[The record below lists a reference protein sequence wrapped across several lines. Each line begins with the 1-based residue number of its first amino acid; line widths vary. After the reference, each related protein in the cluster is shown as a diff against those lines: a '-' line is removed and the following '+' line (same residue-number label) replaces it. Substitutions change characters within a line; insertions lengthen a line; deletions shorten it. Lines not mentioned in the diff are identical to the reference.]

1 MSFISSKN
9 KDLRKGIIEVLC
21 GKSALEVKKTKKK
34 QYVFRYKKGNN
45 LTF

>member
-9 KDLRKGIIEVLC
+9 KDLRKGIIEDLC
-21 GKSALEVKKTKKK
+21 GKSALEVKKKKK

>member
-21 GKSALEVKKTKKK
+21 GKSALEVKKE